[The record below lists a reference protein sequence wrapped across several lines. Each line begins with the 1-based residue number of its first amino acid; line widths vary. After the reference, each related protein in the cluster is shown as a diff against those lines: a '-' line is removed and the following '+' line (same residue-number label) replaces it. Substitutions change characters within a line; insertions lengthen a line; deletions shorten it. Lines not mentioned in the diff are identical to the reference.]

1 MNCIGLEIGLSIAA
15 PTPAAALLRDLTAT
29 GEAFSAYVGE
39 QRKQAVLIV
48 GGALPRNTF
57 VEPSPTLILQ
67 TLAFDLVRRFPDRCI
82 DVEELVRLVSPRLAA
97 RVAKPHWKVHTGEL
111 LTKN

>member
-1 MNCIGLEIGLSIAA
+1 MSLEIGWVQAVPS
-15 PTPAAALLRDLTAT
+15 PATALLHDLTET

-39 QRKQAVLIV
+39 QRKNAVLIV
-48 GGALPRNTF
+48 GGTLPRHTY

-82 DVEELVRLVSPRLAA
+82 DVEEVVRRVSPRLAA
-97 RVAKPHWKVHTGEL
+97 RVAKPHWRVHTGEL

>member
-1 MNCIGLEIGLSIAA
+1 MSLDIGWVQAVPSAA
-15 PTPAAALLRDLTAT
+15 TALLHDLTET

-39 QRKQAVLIV
+39 RRASAVLIV
-48 GGALPRNTF
+48 GGALPRHTY

-67 TLAFDLVRRFPDRCI
+67 VLALDLVRRFPDRCI
-82 DVEELVRLVSPRLAA
+82 DVDELVRAVSPRLAA
-97 RVAKPHWKVHTGEL
+97 RVAKPHWTVHTGEL